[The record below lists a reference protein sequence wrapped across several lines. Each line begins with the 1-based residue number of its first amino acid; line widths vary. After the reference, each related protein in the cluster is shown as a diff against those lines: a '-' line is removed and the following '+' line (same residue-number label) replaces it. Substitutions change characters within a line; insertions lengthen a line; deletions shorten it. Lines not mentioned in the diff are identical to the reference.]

1 MLTDNNSN
9 KPNVDQHYPKSK
21 KKVVVILSRERE
33 KKRKIKEEKDTL

>member
-21 KKVVVILSRERE
+21 KKGCSYSLKRKRE
-33 KKRKIKEEKDTL
+33 KEKNKGRETL